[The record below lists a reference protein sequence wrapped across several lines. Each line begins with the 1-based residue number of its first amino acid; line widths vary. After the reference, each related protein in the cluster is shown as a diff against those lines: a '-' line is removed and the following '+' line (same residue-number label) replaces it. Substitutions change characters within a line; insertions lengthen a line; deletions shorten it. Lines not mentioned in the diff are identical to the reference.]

1 MGPHPLLTGARPSPP
16 PPSPAPPRGLT
27 RDALSRGG
35 SSLPDPARAQGHHGR
50 ATAHAHA
57 APYLRLP
64 ATARPR
70 PTSATP
76 KRLRILPPERRAPDE
91 RAKLNGRVGCR
102 RGGGWGGWEHPGRL
116 TLRSSAPPLPLTAP
130 GVGPHPQPARP
141 GVGSRGESRVRPAPP
156 PSSGYC
162 DKHMTK
168 TERYALRGDNFPIK
182 GAVTLFRFFKSNC

>member
-1 MGPHPLLTGARPSPP
+1 MSVFFLSFFYRALGFLRYFQFLEVHRNVLITVARGRGGGGPHPGLTGARPSPP

-102 RGGGWGGWEHPGRL
+102 RGGGWGGWGHPGRL

-130 GVGPHPQPARP
+130 GVGPHPQPAA
-141 GVGSRGESRVRPAPP
+141 SRGGV
-156 PSSGYC
+156 SG
-162 DKHMTK
+162 
-168 TERYALRGDNFPIK
+168 
-182 GAVTLFRFFKSNC
+182 